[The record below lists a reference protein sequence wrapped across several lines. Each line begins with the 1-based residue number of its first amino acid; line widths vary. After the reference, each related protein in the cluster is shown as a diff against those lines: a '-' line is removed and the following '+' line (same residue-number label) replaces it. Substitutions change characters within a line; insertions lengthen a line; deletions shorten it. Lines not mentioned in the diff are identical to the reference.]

1 MDLSVDRRTVPVQLQ
16 QVTEVQI
23 SEPAGQSGY
32 ANLSTEGRISP
43 SDWFFQ
49 AHFYQDPVMPGSLGV
64 EAAFQAMVGY
74 ARWRYPQF
82 ANGVTRQ
89 VVDHEMVW
97 KYRGQITPEDR
108 LWRVAVQLTD
118 VLVDHRGVTLFG
130 DASVW
135 KDDVRIY
142 QIDGMAVSLTQQ

>member
-1 MDLSVDRRTVPVQLQ
+1 
-16 QVTEVQI
+16 
-23 SEPAGQSGY
+23 
-32 ANLSTEGRISP
+32 
-43 SDWFFQ
+43 
-49 AHFYQDPVMPGSLGV
+49 MPGSLGV

-74 ARWRYPQF
+74 ARWRYPKVSG
-82 ANGVTRQ
+82 GVTRQ

-108 LWRVAVQLTD
+108 QWRVAVQLTD
-118 VLVDHRGVTLFG
+118 VRVDPAGVTLFG

-135 KDDVRIY
+135 KDDARIY